1 MQWFAQGIGTLMAVF
16 LAPAIFVL
24 FATAYPCILDE
35 SPESCPFAAP
45 SVSAWRAVAVA
56 VTEPDF
62 TIPESSMWFSIV
74 FAVIGATSVVVRN
87 CVLVGKWEWLR
98 TYSPNM
104 MIVSLAFLLPST
116 IYGTAMLIGSCLARL
131 WQENYPQTF
140 AAFSAT
146 VAAGLMAGE
155 GIGGATHAV
164 LTLLGVPI
172 DWWGT
177 TLLCPGDKC

>member
-24 FATAYPCILDE
+24 FATAYPCILLE
-35 SPESCPFAAP
+35 SPDSCPFAAP

-62 TIPESSMWFSIV
+62 TIPESSKWFSIV
-74 FAVIGATSVVVRN
+74 FAVIGSTCVVVRN
-87 CVLVGKWEWLR
+87 CVLVGKREWLR

-116 IYGTAMLIGSCLARL
+116 IYGTAMLIGSCLARF
-131 WQENYPQTF
+131 WEKEYPHTF
-140 AAFSAT
+140 AAFSTT

-155 GIGGATHAV
+155 GIDGAIHAV

-172 DWWGT
+172 DQWGT
-177 TLLCPGDKC
+177 TLLCPGNTC